1 MPTRKCYRT
10 IFRSR
15 GLLEINDT
23 PPNQSVWMKDAKILK
38 SAEPHLDVTPKE
50 GQDTLDG
57 TEHLQPKRICDICS
71 PKCFD
76 HFSWDALQMEK
87 HIVEELGPLSSPVI
101 VSSKLKLPKA
111 EDARKE
117 GTPVSPMDG
126 SFLEASHWI
135 ETFSCNYSHRV
146 EGCQEEEY
154 QDCHIRTTFQCDSR
168 GRRHNPWWF
177 QEVEAKEPHLDV
189 TLEEG
194 QKALDGKEKKK
205 AKGCFGSL
213 LKMFHIHSSENLSG
227 DTNQRERHK
236 VKEHIEDVLPMSSL
250 MNGSTNDNMA
260 KPEEIR
266 IISVPVSPIVSQ
278 EKFPKVKP
286 TTTMKDSFP
295 NEAVGIK
302 AVRTLKPEPSLKVKT
317 EERKMCLMTLKIS
330 SHRTRKKQ
338 I

>member
-117 GTPVSPMDG
+117 GTPVSPM
-126 SFLEASHWI
+126 A
-135 ETFSCNYSHRV
+135 
-146 EGCQEEEY
+146 
-154 QDCHIRTTFQCDSR
+154 
-168 GRRHNPWWF
+168 
-177 QEVEAKEPHLDV
+177 EPHFNV
-189 TLEEG
+189 TAEEG
-194 QKALDGKEKKK
+194 GTTLGGSKKWK
-205 AKGCFGSL
+205 PKGCFGSL

>member
-117 GTPVSPMDG
+117 GTPVSPM
-126 SFLEASHWI
+126 
-135 ETFSCNYSHRV
+135 
-146 EGCQEEEY
+146 
-154 QDCHIRTTFQCDSR
+154 
-168 GRRHNPWWF
+168 
-177 QEVEAKEPHLDV
+177 EPHFNV
-189 TLEEG
+189 TAEEG
-194 QKALDGKEKKK
+194 GTTLGGSKKWK
-205 AKGCFGSL
+205 PKGCFGSL